1 MSLTDA
7 QKKLASGML
16 FPSGEANYY
25 DFSQDHSYHSG
36 SGINIKYT
44 PTSGE
49 LYETYPP
56 NSSGIAERSG
66 VFSYV
71 NLISKFSSGSG
82 NLPIDDFS
90 LYNDYIH
97 YYNKNEPTSKN
108 IKKNLEFR
116 VPFVSSFK
124 ASVVFDPYKRIF

>member
-25 DFSQDHSYHSG
+25 DFSQDHSYHGG
-36 SGINIKYT
+36 SGINVKYT

-82 NLPIDDFS
+82 NSPIDDFS
-90 LYNDYIH
+90 LYNSYIH
-97 YYNKNEPTSKN
+97 YYPASTGGSV
-108 IKKNLEFR
+108 KKDKPFYI
-116 VPFVSSFK
+116 PFVSSFK
-124 ASVVFDPYKRIF
+124 VSSIFDPYKRIF